1 MGGFGGSRVSAQPVR
16 AGGRFVRWA
25 GHGRPRKFVLQAH
38 PGLLGIAGALAA
50 PAILAATSESVGAR
64 MSPWLVPDL
73 LSRGGAPQAAMPATW
88 TCKPHCL
95 RIWPKSRVHASK
107 EPQTGP
113 WTALRGFKGP
123 VTAGESSVYHLR
135 FNARLVESQ
144 PYARQKKALQA
155 SLIQCKRR

>member
-64 MSPWLVPDL
+64 MSPWLVPGL
-73 LSRGGAPQAAMPATW
+73 LSRAGAPQAAMPATQ
-88 TCKPHCL
+88 TCKPPCL
-95 RIWPKSRVHASK
+95 RIWPKSRVHASP

-113 WTALRGFKGP
+113 RTALRGF
-123 VTAGESSVYHLR
+123 
-135 FNARLVESQ
+135 
-144 PYARQKKALQA
+144 
-155 SLIQCKRR
+155 